1 MQLIANQQLVK
12 NRVRLGLGCHLAAL
26 AVFALGLF
34 LSTQMDP
41 TSGSLPLPSW
51 GAILFG
57 LVLYS
62 LGQTQL
68 RRWGPRNRQEEQLGQ
83 AIRSL
88 DDRYKL
94 YAFLSSSLPDYIL
107 ISPAGAHILIVRQEA
122 GQIACVKNQWNKGSG
137 SGGLSRIMSL
147 FGPTLGNPSADA
159 DKQLHKLRTL
169 LAERGMQEDVPT
181 SALIVFTNAQVQ
193 LRVEG
198 CSATVTRVKELKDVL
213 RRMAGKGQNVALSSA
228 RIREV
233 QKIFDERMQAARS
246 WR

>member
-12 NRVRLGLGCHLAAL
+12 NRVRLGLGFHIAAL

-34 LSTQMDP
+34 LSTQVD
-41 TSGSLPLPSW
+41 TTRELPYQSW
-51 GAILFG
+51 VAILLG

-68 RRWGPRNRQEEQLGQ
+68 RRWGPRNRQEEQIGQ

-94 YAFLSSSLPDYIL
+94 YAFLASALPDYIL

-122 GQIACVKNQWNKGSG
+122 NQVTCIRDQWNKGSAAG
-137 SGGLSRIMSL
+137 PMARIFSL
-147 FGPTLGNPSADA
+147 FGQTLGNPSADA
-159 DKQLHKLRTL
+159 ARQLVKLKAV
-169 LAERGMQEDVPT
+169 LAERGMPDVPT
-181 SALIVFTNAQVQ
+181 SALIVFTNPKVQ

-233 QKIFDERMQAARS
+233 QRIFDERMQAARS

>member
-12 NRVRLGLGCHLAAL
+12 NRVRLGLGFHIAAL
-26 AVFALGLF
+26 AVFALGLA
-34 LSTQMDP
+34 LSVQIDATRE
-41 TSGSLPLPSW
+41 LPLASW
-51 GAILFG
+51 AAILMG

-94 YAFLSSSLPDYIL
+94 YAFLSASLPDYIL
-107 ISPAGAHILIVRQEA
+107 VSPAGAHILIVRQEA
-122 GQIACVKNQWNKGSG
+122 NQIACVRDQWNKGSG
-137 SGGLSRIMSL
+137 SGPASRVMSL

-159 DKQLHKLRTL
+159 AKQLLKLRTL
-169 LAERGMQEDVPT
+169 LAERGMQDVPA
-181 SALIVFTNAQVQ
+181 SALIVFTNPKVQ